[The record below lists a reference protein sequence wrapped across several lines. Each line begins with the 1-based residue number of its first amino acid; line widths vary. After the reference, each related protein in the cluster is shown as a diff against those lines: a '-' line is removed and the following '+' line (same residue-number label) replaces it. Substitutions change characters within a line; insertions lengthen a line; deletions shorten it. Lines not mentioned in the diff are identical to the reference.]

1 MRADVMG
8 LWMLV
13 VVSGIALPAVAAE
26 SNAGDQKSRYG
37 VSLSRV
43 YLAHQRLLAVRD
55 ACAQAFPGQAKAGEM
70 AYGAWQRRHK
80 ALLTE
85 LDNRVTLMIHGSS
98 KDEKD
103 YMRNVGKYEGS
114 VLEYRN
120 GERDELLAQPRD
132 GMEQGCA
139 DFRAYLIGSGSD
151 FNREYA
157 EELRV
162 LRQRKLPK

>member
-1 MRADVMG
+1 MRAHGVWIGMLTLG
-8 LWMLV
+8 LM
-13 VVSGIALPAVAAE
+13 LPAAAQD
-26 SNAGDQKSRYG
+26 SGDTGSRYG
-37 VSLSRV
+37 SSLSRV

-55 ACAQAFPGQAKAGEM
+55 ACAQAFPAQAKAGEK
-70 AYGAWQRRHK
+70 AYAAWQMRHK
-80 ALLTE
+80 GLLNE
-85 LDNRVTLMIHGSS
+85 LDNRVILMIRGSS

-103 YMRNVGKYEGS
+103 YMRNVGKYEGT

-132 GMEQGCA
+132 AMEAACA
-139 DFRAYLIGSGSD
+139 DFRNYLTGPGAD

-162 LRQRKLPK
+162 IRQRKLPK

>member
-1 MRADVMG
+1 VRVLG
-8 LWMLV
+8 VWIGMLAIGFV
-13 VVSGIALPAVAAE
+13 LPAAAQD
-26 SNAGDQKSRYG
+26 SGDTGSRYG
-37 VSLSRV
+37 SSLSRV

-55 ACAQAFPGQAKAGEM
+55 ACAQAFPAQAKAGEK
-70 AYGAWQRRHK
+70 AYAAWQMRHK
-80 ALLTE
+80 GMLNE
-85 LDNRVTLMIHGSS
+85 LDNRVTLMIRGSS

>member
-1 MRADVMG
+1 M
-8 LWMLV
+8 
-13 VVSGIALPAVAAE
+13 
-26 SNAGDQKSRYG
+26 
-37 VSLSRV
+37 
-43 YLAHQRLLAVRD
+43 AH
-55 ACAQAFPGQAKAGEM
+55 
-70 AYGAWQRRHK
+70 GAWQRRHK

>member
-1 MRADVMG
+1 MRVLGVWIGMLAVG
-8 LWMLV
+8 L
-13 VVSGIALPAVAAE
+13 ALPAAAQD
-26 SNAGDQKSRYG
+26 SGDTGSRYG
-37 VSLSRV
+37 SSLSRV

-55 ACAQAFPGQAKAGEM
+55 ACAQAFPAQAKAGEK
-70 AYGAWQRRHK
+70 AYAAWQMRHK
-80 ALLTE
+80 GMLNE
-85 LDNRVTLMIHGSS
+85 LDNRVTLMIRGSS

-103 YMRNVGKYEGS
+103 YMRNVGKYEGY

-132 GMEQGCA
+132 GMETACA
-139 DFRAYLIGSGSD
+139 DFRNYLTGSGSD

-162 LRQRKLPK
+162 IRQRKLTK

>member
-1 MRADVMG
+1 MRAHGMWIGMLALG
-8 LWMLV
+8 L
-13 VVSGIALPAVAAE
+13 ALPATAQDTGD
-26 SNAGDQKSRYG
+26 AGSPYG
-37 VSLSRV
+37 ASLSRV

-55 ACAQAFPGQAKAGEM
+55 ACAQAFPAQARAGEK
-70 AYGAWQRRHK
+70 AYASWLMRHK
-80 ALLTE
+80 GLLNE
-85 LDNRVTLMIHGSS
+85 LDNRVTLMIRGSS

-120 GERDELLAQPRD
+120 GERDDLLAQPRE
-132 GMEQGCA
+132 GMEQGCT
-139 DFRAYLIGSGSD
+139 DFRNYLTGSGSD